1 MSNELILKKEQ
12 EKSNE
17 DSLLSEIA
25 EILNL
30 SVSELES
37 KPEDIKRLLLHT
49 YNSTSNLQEARKQLL
64 SIVSPNYELQRD
76 MRMDNIKNNPLKTV
90 EEMVEGSYSFID
102 GIINNEPPK
111 KDQELTI
118 SREQIKA
125 NADMVSK
132 NNNQNKDQ
140 PHKAIEK

>member
-1 MSNELILKKEQ
+1 MPDEPIIERKR
-12 EKSNE
+12 E
-17 DSLLSEIA
+17 DDEEASIITEIA
-25 EILNL
+25 ELLNL

-49 YNSTSNLQEARKQLL
+49 YNSTSNLQEARKRLL

-90 EEMVEGSYSFID
+90 EELVEGNYNMID

-125 NADMVSK
+125 NADMVA
-132 NNNQNKDQ
+132 NNKQNKDQ
-140 PHKAIEK
+140 PQKAIEK

>member
-1 MSNELILKKEQ
+1 MPDEPIIERKR
-12 EKSNE
+12 E
-17 DSLLSEIA
+17 DDEEASIITEIA
-25 EILNL
+25 ELLNL

-90 EEMVEGSYSFID
+90 EELVEGNYNMID

-118 SREQIKA
+118 TREQIKA
-125 NADMVSK
+125 NADMVAK

-140 PHKAIEK
+140 PQKAIEK

>member
-1 MSNELILKKEQ
+1 MSNELILEKEQ

-17 DSLLSEIA
+17 DSLLPEIA

-37 KPEDIKRLLLHT
+37 KPEDIKRLLIHT
-49 YNSTSNLQEARKQLL
+49 YNSTSNSQEARKQIL

-125 NADMVSK
+125 NADMVAK
-132 NNNQNKDQ
+132 NNKQNKDQ
-140 PHKAIEK
+140 PQKAIEK